1 MTTTPHAIARPSRL
15 AGYLFAL
22 AAGAVWGTTGPLS
35 TALYRAGEQIT
46 GIGYWRLVIGFVGLL
61 VYGLFHRDL
70 FRVEP
75 KAWLIAGVAGGT
87 LTALFEVA
95 YQFGIAGTGVAGA
108 AALLYV
114 APVLIAV
121 LAKPILG
128 EKLTPRRIA
137 LALVVMAGAALT
149 VQGGSHGAGTAA
161 IPLPSL
167 VAGIAG
173 GLLAMVA
180 YAGMTLVARYAVPRY
195 GARQV
200 LFLEMAGAIFVLGIV
215 LPLAGYPLVRPQGAS
230 AWTYVV
236 LLALGPV
243 LAANFLFF
251 AALKRIDAA
260 PTAVAATVEPVL
272 GTLLALFLLGQHL
285 TPIGWLGL
293 AMVVGGVAGGYL
305 GEAAETAE
313 APARTK

>member
-1 MTTTPHAIARPSRL
+1 MAATAPHAITRSTRL
-15 AGYLFAL
+15 AGYLFGL

-35 TALYRAGEQIT
+35 TALYREGEEIT
-46 GIGYWRLVIGFVGLL
+46 GIGYWRLVIGFAGLL
-61 VYGLFHRDL
+61 VYGLFHRDV
-70 FRVEP
+70 FRIEP
-75 KAWLIAGVAGGT
+75 KAWLLVAAGGGA

-108 AALLYV
+108 AALLYI
-114 APVLIAV
+114 APVLVAV
-121 LAKPILG
+121 LARPLLG
-128 EKLTPRRIA
+128 EKLTTLRMV

-149 VQGGSHGAGTAA
+149 VLGGSHGAGAA
-161 IPLPSL
+161 PIPLPSL
-167 VAGIAG
+167 LAGVAG

-180 YAGMTLVARYAVPRY
+180 YAGMTLVARFGVPRY
-195 GARQV
+195 GALQV
-200 LFLEMAGAIFVLGIV
+200 LFLEMAGAIFALGIV
-215 LPLAGYPLVRPQGAS
+215 LPLAGHPLVRPHGVS

-260 PTAVAATVEPVL
+260 PTAVAATVEPVV

-285 TPIGWLGL
+285 TAIGVLGL
-293 AMVVGGVAGGYL
+293 AMVVGGVAGGYVE
-305 GEAAETAE
+305 EAAE
-313 APARTK
+313 APGPPVR